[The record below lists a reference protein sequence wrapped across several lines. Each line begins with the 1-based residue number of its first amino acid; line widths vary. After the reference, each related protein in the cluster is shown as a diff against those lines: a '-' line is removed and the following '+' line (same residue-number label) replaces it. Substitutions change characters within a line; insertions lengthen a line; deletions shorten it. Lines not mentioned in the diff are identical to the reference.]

1 MAKPS
6 LEITCMRVSAR
17 AIAIVLFIAAYSI
30 NSVAQSAPASPD
42 KIWHSKAEDSFS
54 HELTTASS
62 SKYTIDPTKTYTLAD
77 LIDLAEE
84 HNPETRLA
92 WQNAKARAA
101 SLGIARSA
109 LYPTMAAV
117 AVANTSRIRILFN
130 SDFIRQTIGVFQP
143 DLQVDYLVFDFG
155 ARSGAI
161 EAAKANLLGA
171 DFAFNDTHRTII
183 FQVTTAYYQL
193 LNQIGQEAAANASLQ
208 NARAVQEDAEDRLT
222 NGLAA
227 KPDVLEATA
236 ATAQAEYDLQ
246 AVVGAEEIARGNLA
260 TLLQLPP
267 ETHIQVQD
275 INDLSPPKDLMEPED
290 QAVARAFEQ
299 RPDLKEQITRLHA
312 ATAEIKQA
320 RSAYF
325 PTLGFSGDGGTVR
338 QYGQQELLTPA
349 YAGGEVW
356 NVSLQLKWTLF
367 DGGRREHQIAQAKAE
382 TSAAQANIDSL
393 QDEIANE
400 VWAAYS
406 NVKTAQRQRQAAM
419 ALLAS
424 ADQSYAAALESY
436 KDGVRN
442 LLDLV
447 SSQKALAQARSEDI
461 YTRTQ
466 LLSQLATFAFRTGD
480 LVKTGPKKANP

>member
-1 MAKPS
+1 MLKSS
-6 LEITCMRVSAR
+6 LETARMRISAR
-17 AIAIVLFIAAYSI
+17 TLAIVLFIAAGSI
-30 NSVAQSAPASPD
+30 NSMAQSVPASPD

-54 HELTTASS
+54 HDLTTASS
-62 SKYTIDPTKTYTLAD
+62 FKYAIDPAKTYTLAE

-109 LYPTMAAV
+109 LYPTMAAI

-143 DLQVDYLVFDFG
+143 DLQVDYLIFDFG

-161 EAAKANLLGA
+161 ETAKANLLGA

-193 LNQIGQEAAANASLQ
+193 LNQMGQEAAANASLQ

-222 NGLAA
+222 NGLAT

-290 QAVARAFEQ
+290 EAVARAFQQ
-299 RPDLKEQITRLHA
+299 RPDLKEQIARLRA
-312 ATAEIKQA
+312 ARAEIKQA

-338 QYGQQELLTPA
+338 QYGQQELLAPA
-349 YAGGEVW
+349 YSSGEVW
-356 NVSLQLKWTLF
+356 DVSLQLKWNLF

-382 TSAAQANIDSL
+382 TSAAQASIDSL
-393 QDEIANE
+393 QDQIANE

-424 ADQSYAAALESY
+424 AEQSYAAALESY

-442 LLDLV
+442 LLDVV

-466 LLSQLATFAFRTGD
+466 LLTQLATFAFRTGD
-480 LVKTGPKKANP
+480 LIQAGPKKVNP

>member
-1 MAKPS
+1 MFKSS
-6 LEITCMRVSAR
+6 LEIARMCISVR
-17 AIAIVLFIAAYSI
+17 AIAIVFVIAAGSI
-30 NSVAQSAPASPD
+30 SGMAQSAPVSPD
-42 KIWHSKAEDSFS
+42 KIWHSKAEESVS
-54 HELTTASS
+54 HELTTVPS
-62 SKYTIDPTKTYTLAD
+62 SKYTVDLAKTYTVAD

-117 AVANTSRIRILFN
+117 AVANTSRIRILVN
-130 SDFIRQTIGVFQP
+130 EDFFRQTSGVFQP
-143 DLQVDYLVFDFG
+143 DLQVDYLIFDFG
-155 ARSGAI
+155 GRSGAI
-161 EAAKANLLGA
+161 DAAKANLLGA
-171 DFAFNDTHRTII
+171 NFAFNDTHRKII

-193 LNQIGQEAAANASLQ
+193 LNEMGQEAAADASLK

-222 NGLAA
+222 NGLAT

-260 TLLQLPP
+260 TVLELPP
-267 ETHIQVQD
+267 ETHIQVED
-275 INDLSPPKDLMEPED
+275 TNDLPPPPDLMEPED
-290 QAVARAFEQ
+290 QAVARAFQQ
-299 RPDLKEQITRLHA
+299 RPDLKEQVARLRA
-312 ATAEIKQA
+312 ARAEIKQA

-338 QYGQQELLTPA
+338 QYGQQDLLAPA
-349 YAGGEVW
+349 YTSGEVW
-356 NVSLQLKWTLF
+356 NVSLQLKWNLF
-367 DGGRREHQIAQAKAE
+367 DGGRREHQIAEAKAE
-382 TSAAQANIDSL
+382 TAETQASINSL

-400 VWAAYS
+400 VWTAYS

-442 LLDLV
+442 LLDVV

-466 LLSQLATFAFRTGD
+466 LLTQLATFAFRTGD
-480 LVKTGPKKANP
+480 LIQTRPTKVNP

>member
-1 MAKPS
+1 MFKSS
-6 LEITCMRVSAR
+6 LEIARMRISVR
-17 AIAIVLFIAAYSI
+17 AIAVVFVTAAGSI
-30 NSVAQSAPASPD
+30 SSLAQSAPVSPD
-42 KIWHSKAEDSFS
+42 KIWHSKAEESVS
-54 HELTTASS
+54 HELTAVPG
-62 SKYTIDPTKTYTLAD
+62 SKYTVDPAKTYALAD

-109 LYPTMAAV
+109 LYPTMAAI
-117 AVANTSRIRILFN
+117 AVANTSRMRLLVGA
-130 SDFIRQTIGVFQP
+130 DFFRQTSGVFQP
-143 DLQVDYLVFDFG
+143 DLQVDYLIFDFG
-155 ARSGAI
+155 ARSGVI
-161 EAAKANLLGA
+161 DAAKANLLGA

-193 LNQIGQEAAANASLQ
+193 LNEMGQEAAADASLK
-208 NARAVQEDAEDRLT
+208 NARAVQENAEDRLT
-222 NGLAA
+222 NGLAT
-227 KPDVLEATA
+227 KPDVLEATG

-260 TLLQLPP
+260 TVLELPP

-275 INDLSPPKDLMEPED
+275 ANDLSPPSDLMEPED
-290 QAVARAFEQ
+290 QAVARAFQQ
-299 RPDLKEQITRLHA
+299 RPDLKEQITRLRA
-312 ATAEIKQA
+312 ARAEIKQA
-320 RSAYF
+320 RSAYL

-338 QYGQQELLTPA
+338 QYGRQEMLIPA
-349 YAGGEVW
+349 YTSGEVW

-367 DGGRREHQIAQAKAE
+367 DGGRREHQMAEAKAE
-382 TSAAQANIDSL
+382 TLAAQANINSL

-400 VWAAYS
+400 VWTAYS
-406 NVKTAQRQRQAAM
+406 NVKTAQRQRQAAL

-442 LLDLV
+442 LLDVV

-466 LLSQLATFAFRTGD
+466 LLTQLATFAFRTGD
-480 LVKTGPKKANP
+480 LIQARPTKVNP

>member
-1 MAKPS
+1 MLKSS
-6 LEITCMRVSAR
+6 LETARMRISAR
-17 AIAIVLFIAAYSI
+17 ALAIVLFIAAGSI
-30 NSVAQSAPASPD
+30 NSMAQSVPASPD

-62 SKYTIDPTKTYTLAD
+62 FKYAIDPAKTYTLAE

-84 HNPETRLA
+84 HNSETRLA

-109 LYPTMAAV
+109 LYPTMAAI

-143 DLQVDYLVFDFG
+143 DLQVDYLIFDFG

-193 LNQIGQEAAANASLQ
+193 LNQMGQEEAANASLQ

-222 NGLAA
+222 NGLAT

-260 TLLQLPP
+260 TLLQLSP

-290 QAVARAFEQ
+290 EAVARAFQQ
-299 RPDLKEQITRLHA
+299 RPDLKEQIARLRA
-312 ATAEIKQA
+312 ARAEIKQA

-338 QYGQQELLTPA
+338 QYGQQELLAPA
-349 YAGGEVW
+349 YSSGEVW
-356 NVSLQLKWTLF
+356 DVSLQLKWNLF

-382 TSAAQANIDSL
+382 TSAAQASIDSL
-393 QDEIANE
+393 QDQIANE

-442 LLDLV
+442 LLDVV

-466 LLSQLATFAFRTGD
+466 LLTQLATFAFRTGD
-480 LVKTGPKKANP
+480 LIQAGPKKVNP